1 MELHFDGNAAFTA
14 ALAIA
19 AGTGA
24 QALGHHLR
32 LPGIVILLFLGVLL
46 GPDVAN
52 VVQPESLGTALPAIV
67 GFAVAI
73 ILFEG
78 GMSLNLKKVRR
89 QGRAIQQLI
98 TVGALFS
105 LALGAGL
112 AMLVLGWRWQLGL
125 LFGTLVIVTGPT
137 VVTPLLRRLSVRKS
151 VATVLEAEGVLID
164 AVGAI
169 TAAVAL
175 ELVIAPTNTGIALAV
190 PAIAG
195 RLLFGIAIGAVMGA
209 ILGGML
215 RVRGLIP
222 EGLENVIALGFA
234 VLTFETADAV
244 VHESGIAAVTIAGMV
259 VGNLRTHSTH
269 KIAEFQE
276 QLTIMVIGMLFVLL
290 VADVRIADI
299 VQLGWPGLVVA
310 AGCIVIVR
318 PVSVFFGTLGST
330 LTRKEKAFV
339 GWIGPRGIV
348 AAAVAS
354 LFGYQLAEVGI
365 EGGTALR
372 ALVFLVIAVTVLW
385 SALTGGMAA
394 RALGLR
400 RKSSDGWL
408 VVGANP
414 LGILMAK
421 LLQDDGITTVIMD
434 EDPVSITDAEHQGVR
449 AIHSNALSD
458 AGHMKAALDTRIGAI
473 ALTTNE
479 EVNYVFGEKARLK
492 HQSLRFAV
500 SLTDMSAGVTAE
512 MVDDFGGDLLFGGG
526 VDLRR
531 WNDRIRSGQTEV
543 VWWTYAHPH
552 KKSVLIDPPRK
563 NRPHIPLVA
572 QRRKHALEPVTEKSV
587 LRKKLRVAFLF
598 DRERA
603 EESRMELLKAGWI
616 EVESPTRTIG

>member
-52 VVQPESLGTALPAIV
+52 VVQPEALGTALPAIV

-78 GMSLNLKKVRR
+78 GMSLNIKKLRR
-89 QGRAIQQLI
+89 KGRAIQQLI
-98 TVGALFS
+98 TVGAAFS
-105 LALGAGL
+105 LVLGAVL
-112 AMLVLGWRWQLGL
+112 AMLILGWRWQLGL

-175 ELVIAPTNTGIALAV
+175 ELVIAPTGTGMAMAV
-190 PAIAG
+190 PAIVG
-195 RLLFGIAIGAVMGA
+195 RLLFGIVLGAIMGA

-234 VLTFETADAV
+234 VLTFEGANAV
-244 VHESGIAAVTIAGMV
+244 VHESGIAAVTVAGMV

-276 QLTIMVIGMLFVLL
+276 QLTVMVIGMLFVLL

-299 VQLGWPGLVVA
+299 FALGWQGLAVA
-310 AGCIVIVR
+310 AGCILIVR
-318 PVSVFFGTLGST
+318 PFSVFFGTLGSK
-330 LTRKEKAFV
+330 LTRKEKIFV

-354 LFGYQLAEVGI
+354 LFGYELAAAGI
-365 EGGTALR
+365 EGGTELR

-385 SALTGGMAA
+385 SALTGGLAA
-394 RALGLR
+394 KALGLR
-400 RKSSDGWL
+400 RKTQDGWL

-414 LGILMAK
+414 LGIVMAT
-421 LLQDDGITTVIMD
+421 LLKEVGVEVVIMD
-434 EDPVSITDAEHQGVR
+434 EDPTRIRNAESEQLR
-449 AIHSNALSD
+449 AIHSNALSE
-458 AGHMKAALDTRIGAI
+458 AGHLKAALDSRTGAM
-473 ALTTNE
+473 ALTSNE
-479 EVNYVFGEKARLK
+479 EVNYVFGEKGRLK
-492 HQSLRFAV
+492 HRGLRFAV
-500 SLTDMSAGVTAE
+500 ALSDPDTGITPE
-512 MVDDFGGDLLFGGG
+512 MVDDFGGEVLFGGD
-526 VDLRR
+526 VDVRR
-531 WNDRIRSGQTEV
+531 WNDRIQTGQTSV
-543 VWWTYAHPH
+543 VWWTCKSP
-552 KKSVLIDPPRK
+552 KKGAPIVEPERR
-563 NRPHIPLVA
+563 NRPHIALVA
-572 QRRKHALEPVTEKSV
+572 SRSPKRFEPVSDKTA
-587 LRKKLRVAFLF
+587 LRKRLRVGFLC
-598 DRERA
+598 DDERA
-603 EESRMELLKAGWI
+603 EETHKELTEAGWVRD
-616 EVESPTRTIG
+616 ETM